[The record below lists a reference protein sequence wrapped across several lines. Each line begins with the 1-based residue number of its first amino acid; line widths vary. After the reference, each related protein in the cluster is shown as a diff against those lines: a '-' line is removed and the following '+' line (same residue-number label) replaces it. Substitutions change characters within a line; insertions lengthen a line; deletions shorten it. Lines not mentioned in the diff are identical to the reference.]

1 MLRTI
6 GDGPYSLHMRNAWA
20 VVSLALCAAF
30 AGAAA
35 PQTQSKPAAAVAP
48 AKKAAPKLSDG
59 QIEAAIRAKFAK
71 SKSASGFS
79 VRVQGGV
86 AHIDGKTD
94 VIQRKAAASRMA
106 KTAGAVAVDNRV
118 QVSEAA
124 KARAA
129 GNLEQGRRRAQVKR
143 GEMRDSR

>member
-1 MLRTI
+1 
-6 GDGPYSLHMRNAWA
+6 MRNAWA
-20 VVSLALCAAF
+20 VVSLALCAAL
-30 AGAAA
+30 AGVAA
-35 PQTQSKPAAAVAP
+35 PQTQPKPAAVVAP
-48 AKKAAPKLSDG
+48 AKKTPSKLSDG

-71 SKSASGFS
+71 SKSASTFT

-106 KTAGAVAVDNRV
+106 KTGGAVAVDNRV

-124 KARAA
+124 RARAA

-143 GEMRDSR
+143 GESRDTRN